1 MGKQGGG
8 SLTLD
13 GIIWINANIEF
24 LKRRIPSLGD
34 VGQRIEVTGGS
45 IKTET
50 GSRAVAQ
57 KKWIVKRTGL
67 QRVNFFNLKEKVIDD
82 CGNRGGKRQCF
93 VDSGILKTEKYFPSR
108 PGRVE
113 SHGKASFSMFINAE
127 GKLVMKN
134 EFQREAFQWTIETI
148 AQRD

>member
-1 MGKQGGG
+1 M
-8 SLTLD
+8 
-13 GIIWINANIEF
+13 
-24 LKRRIPSLGD
+24 
-34 VGQRIEVTGGS
+34 
-45 IKTET
+45 
-50 GSRAVAQ
+50 
-57 KKWIVKRTGL
+57 KRTGL
-67 QRVNFFNLKEKVIDD
+67 LVLGVLCNLKEKVIED
-82 CGNRGGKRQCF
+82 CGNRGVKWQCF

-113 SHGKASFSMFINAE
+113 SNGKASFSMFINAE

>member
-1 MGKQGGG
+1 MASQLSARGVKQVGTKSQVFPKLCFEG
-8 SLTLD
+8 SP
-13 GIIWINANIEF
+13 
-24 LKRRIPSLGD
+24 K
-34 VGQRIEVTGGS
+34 VTGES

-57 KKWIVKRTGL
+57 KKWLVKRTGL
-67 QRVNFFNLKEKVIDD
+67 LVLGVLCNLKEKVIED
-82 CGNRGGKRQCF
+82 CGNRGVKWQCF
-93 VDSGILKTEKYFPSR
+93 VDSGILKTVKYFPSR

-113 SHGKASFSMFINAE
+113 FNGKASFSMFINAE